1 MLFLC
6 IWNRLMYPVRQLS
19 SLLLARLGYF
29 TKRPISR
36 YTQRCVSI
44 FSRGPLLR
52 PYWPLLLVGWQVHQR
67 AVHRLIWP
75 AHPELVDHS
84 KVLRD
89 QVHQRNSRSTGA
101 CKAQIEARRQAS
113 VAKREAK
120 AHERREA
127 RGLAGSHALS
137 DRSIYKTIQNNTCI
151 LAPETVWGPYGIDNE
166 LHRHDVRESQSGV
179 NLYLDIG
186 VIDVE
191 TCEPLPDAW
200 LTIWV
205 CVVTIWDFE
214 TIICR

>member
-1 MLFLC
+1 M
-6 IWNRLMYPVRQLS
+6 VSGQARQV
-19 SLLLARLGYF
+19 A
-29 TKRPISR
+29 I
-36 YTQRCVSI
+36 
-44 FSRGPLLR
+44 
-52 PYWPLLLVGWQVHQR
+52 
-67 AVHRLIWP
+67 HRLIWS

-84 KVLRD
+84 KVLR
-89 QVHQRNSRSTGA
+89 HQAHQLNSRSTGA
-101 CKAQIEARRQAS
+101 CRAQIDARRLAT

-120 AHERREA
+120 ARTRREA
-127 RGLAGSHALS
+127 RGLADSHALS
-137 DRSIYKTIQNNTCI
+137 DRSIYETIQNTTCI

-205 CVVTIWDFE
+205 CYDTRVWNIGKST
-214 TIICR
+214 CR